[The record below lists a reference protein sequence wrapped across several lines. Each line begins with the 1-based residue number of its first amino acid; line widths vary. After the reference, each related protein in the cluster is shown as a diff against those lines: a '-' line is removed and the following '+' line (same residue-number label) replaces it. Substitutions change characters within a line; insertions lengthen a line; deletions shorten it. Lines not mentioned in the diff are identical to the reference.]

1 MDIYYGLQKRH
12 HHAADRE
19 DASRQTPER
28 CTNTDTDRNAVS
40 YSNLNA
46 YSHANSNRDAEPDSY
61 GHADSKPDTDS
72 HSYAYTKS
80 NGYPYACARRHC
92 FQWILVRDGEK
103 SRDGDL
109 SGLVSDCDRD
119 TEREPYSQRLGEGQR
134 IAGVAGLGQCEL
146 DEASRLGADQC
157 HFDLDEIHHACV

>member
-1 MDIYYGLQKRH
+1 MDIYHGLQKRYG
-12 HHAADRE
+12 HAADRE

-28 CTNTDTDRNAVS
+28 CTHTDSHGNAIAYGNRHS
-40 YSNLNA
+40 YSN
-46 YSHANSNRDAEPDSY
+46 SNCDAEPDSY
-61 GHADSKPDTDS
+61 FHADSKPDTDS

-80 NGYPYACARRHC
+80 NGYLYTCARRHC
-92 FQWILVRDGEK
+92 FQWILVRDGEN
-103 SRDGDL
+103 SSDRDL
-109 SGLVSDCDRD
+109 SGFLSDCHRD

-146 DEASRLGADQC
+146 DEASRLAADQC